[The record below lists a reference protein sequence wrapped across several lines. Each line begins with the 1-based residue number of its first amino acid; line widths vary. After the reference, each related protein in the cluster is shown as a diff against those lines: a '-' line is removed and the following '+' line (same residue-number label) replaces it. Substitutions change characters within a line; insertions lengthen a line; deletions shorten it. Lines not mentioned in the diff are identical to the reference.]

1 MKVKSESEVAQS
13 YPTFFFFKQIEEF
26 YYDDILFKKAGD
38 GSKRLLNDLHFTNFI
53 VLL

>member
-1 MKVKSESEVAQS
+1 MFVKVLCQPQS
-13 YPTFFFFKQIEEF
+13 MIQIEEF

-38 GSKRLLNDLHFTNFI
+38 GSKILLNDLHFTSFI

>member
-1 MKVKSESEVAQS
+1 MKVKSHSHIRL
-13 YPTFFFFKQIEEF
+13 FFFFKQIEEF

>member
-1 MKVKSESEVAQS
+1 MFVKVLCQPQS
-13 YPTFFFFKQIEEF
+13 VIQIEF

-38 GSKRLLNDLHFTNFI
+38 GSKMLLNDLYFISFI